1 MKRGGEMDYN
11 NILKDFVESRAWLV
25 VKEILLNKIGISY
38 SWVVSPDDKFFFRE
52 EKDKPYCRMIN
63 TTPNGKKEC
72 NTTQLDSI
80 QYAKDHKVPAVFPCH
95 AGFLGF
101 TCPIISKD
109 TLIGIIGG
117 CQVINSAMNH
127 EHYAQVIKNFNLDA
141 NAFSSSISNAQ
152 SATTVEVLELHI
164 ELVSMVAHLFIES
177 KIGHQQ
183 LSNKEGEM
191 ESIAEFYK
199 LFEESR
205 SLMLTLEPKKLYP
218 LIVNLTAR
226 AMNAEIASLMI
237 IDEKTHEISI
247 KAAIGLDEEHIA
259 KTKLKMGKG
268 IVGYV
273 AKTGEPLLVKDITA
287 DTRFHVQKSSP
298 KYYTKSLI
306 TAPLKIGNEVIG
318 VINVNN
324 MKTRR
329 PFNETDLKLLSII
342 CGHAAVAIKNAR
354 RYYSEE
360 KEKVTEEIELQIH
373 EKEKI
378 VEDKQELIKNRV
390 EIEAQ
395 LKEKEEAIR
404 VKEELIR
411 LKQELLKEKL
421 KVVEEAEDREKL
433 LKEIQVLEKEKAILV
448 QEMRQLEDKAKKTD
462 MLIKEKEK
470 LEKEKD
476 ELIREKE
483 ELEAQTEELGIL
495 YSISREIPLMK
506 MPQEILS
513 WVLDKIQPF
522 FNYHAGTYLLADDN
536 RLISEI
542 KQVCYVNKECI
553 QNIKD
558 EVEKKWAEINSGKE
572 FKIIYHIQEEGTS
585 ELFWV
590 GIEKFQSM
598 LIANLHHRDEIIGLL
613 VLSSF
618 NEDAFTPLQRRL
630 LTIIAN
636 QVSET
641 LEKVRLFAKIRE
653 LAERDE
659 LTKVYNYRYFEE
671 YLEKEFAFAKQYNKQ
686 LSLTMLDF
694 DRLKYVNDTY
704 GHQAGNRLIKTISDI
719 IKETI
724 KDKGVLARFGGD
736 EFAVILSETDQNTA
750 FSIAEAIRA
759 NINKS
764 SIEFVKGTTHQ
775 LSASLGV
782 ATYPNPGIET
792 EKDLLAK
799 ADKALY
805 EAKQLGRNKVIA
817 YTP

>member
-1 MKRGGEMDYN
+1 MDYN
-11 NILKDFVESRAWLV
+11 EILKNFVQSREWAV
-25 VKEILLNKIGISY
+25 AKEVLLKKIGLSY
-38 SWVVSPDDKFFFRE
+38 SWIVNCAGEFFFRE
-52 EKDKPYCRMIN
+52 DHSKPYCRMIN
-63 TTPNGKKEC
+63 TTPAGKKEC
-72 NTTQLDSI
+72 DSTQLASI
-80 QYAKDHKVPAVFPCH
+80 QYAEENKITTVFPCH

-101 TCPIISKD
+101 TCPIITD
-109 TLIGIIGG
+109 GTLIGIIGG
-117 CQVINSAMNH
+117 CQVINSALGPD
-127 EHYAQVIKNFNLDA
+127 HYAEVIKRFNLDA
-141 NAFSSSISNAQ
+141 KAFSNSITQTQ
-152 SATTVEVLELHI
+152 STTVEALELDV
-164 ELVSMVAHLFIES
+164 ELVAMLTQLSIDQ
-177 KIGHQQ
+177 KIKHQQ
-183 LSNKEGEM
+183 LSNKEGEV
-191 ESIAEFYK
+191 ETISEFYK

-226 AMNAEIASLMI
+226 AMNAEIASLMM
-237 IDEKTHEISI
+237 IDENTQEITI

-259 KTKLKMGKG
+259 KTKLKVGKG
-268 IVGYV
+268 VVGYV
-273 AKTGEPLLVKDITA
+273 AKTGEPLLVSDITS
-287 DTRFHVQKSSP
+287 DTRFHIKKSSP

-306 TAPLKIGNEVIG
+306 TAPLKVGDEVLG

-342 CGHAAVAIKNAR
+342 CGHAAVAIKNAKK
-354 RYYSEE
+354 YYSEE
-360 KEKVTEEIELQIH
+360 KEKVTEEIEQEIR

-378 VEDKQELIKNRV
+378 TKDKQKLIDERV

-395 LKEKEEAIR
+395 LKEKEEMIR
-404 VKEELIR
+404 LKEELIR
-411 LKQELLKEKL
+411 VKQELLKEKL
-421 KVVEEAEDREKL
+421 KAAKEEEEQEKL
-433 LKEIQVLEKEKAILV
+433 LKEVEILEKEKDTLI
-448 QEMRQLEDKAKKTD
+448 QERNQLLEKAKKTD
-462 MLIKEKEK
+462 ELIKEREI
-470 LEKEKD
+470 LEKEKED
-476 ELIREKE
+476 LIREKE

-506 MPQEILS
+506 MPQEIIS

-522 FNYHAGTYLLADDN
+522 FNYHAGTYLLVDDN
-536 RLISEI
+536 RLIGEI
-542 KQVCYVNKECI
+542 KQICYINQGCLQE
-553 QNIKD
+553 IKD
-558 EVEKKWAEINSGKE
+558 KIEKKWAEINPGEKR
-572 FKIIYHIQEEGTS
+572 KIIYHIDESPSSS

-590 GIEKFQSM
+590 GIEKFQSVLM
-598 LIANLHHRDEIIGLL
+598 ATLTHRDEIIGLL
-613 VLSSF
+613 ALNSF
-618 NEDAFTPLQRRL
+618 NEEAFTPLQRRL

-641 LEKVRLFAKIRE
+641 LEKVKLFAKIRE

-671 YLEKEFAFAKQYNKQ
+671 YLEKEFAFAKQYKKQ

-736 EFAVILSETDQNTA
+736 EFAVILSETDPNTA
-750 FSIAEAIRA
+750 FSIAESIRINIA
-759 NINKS
+759 NK
-764 SIEFVKGTTHQ
+764 SIEFVKGKPHQ

-782 ATYPNPGIET
+782 STYPNQGIET

-805 EAKQLGRNKVIA
+805 EAKQLGRNKVVA
-817 YTP
+817 YNP

>member
-1 MKRGGEMDYN
+1 MKEDEEMDYN
-11 NILKDFVESRAWLV
+11 EILKSFVESREWAV
-25 VKEILLNKIGISY
+25 AKEVLLNKVGLSS
-38 SWVVSPDDKFFFRE
+38 SWIVNPDGEFFFRE
-52 EKDKPYCRMIN
+52 EHSKPYCKMIN
-63 TTPNGKKEC
+63 ATPAGKKEC
-72 NTTQLDSI
+72 DSTQLASI
-80 QYAKDHKVPAVFPCH
+80 QYAQENKVPTVFPCH

-101 TCPIISKD
+101 TCPIMSD
-109 TLIGIIGG
+109 GTLIGIIGG
-117 CQVINSAMNH
+117 CQVVNSALGQ
-127 EHYAQVIKNFNLDA
+127 EDYAQVIKRFNLDS
-141 NAFSSSISNAQ
+141 NAFSTSLSKTQ
-152 SATTVEVLELHI
+152 STTVEALELDV
-164 ELVSMVAHLFIES
+164 ELVAMLTQLSIES
-177 KIGHQQ
+177 KIKHQQ
-183 LSNKEGEM
+183 LSNKEGEV
-191 ESIAEFYK
+191 ETISEFYK

-205 SLMLTLEPKKLYP
+205 SLILTLEPKKLYP

-226 AMNAEIASLMI
+226 VMNAEIASLMI
-237 IDEKTHEISI
+237 IDEKTQDITI

-259 KTKLKMGKG
+259 KTKLKVGKG
-268 IVGYV
+268 VVGYV
-273 AKTGEPLLVKDITA
+273 AKTGEPLLVSDITQ
-287 DTRFHVQKSSP
+287 DTRFHVKKSSP

-306 TAPLKIGNEVIG
+306 TAPLKVGNEVIG

-354 RYYSEE
+354 KYYSEE
-360 KEKVTEEIELQIH
+360 KEKVTEEIEKEMR
-373 EKEKI
+373 EKEK
-378 VEDKQELIKNRV
+378 VTQDKQELIKERDEL
-390 EIEAQ
+390 EIQ
-395 LKEKEEAIR
+395 LKEKEEMIR

-411 LKQELLKEKL
+411 VKQELLREKM
-421 KVVEEAEDREKL
+421 KVAEEEEEQEKL
-433 LKEIQVLEKEKAILV
+433 LKEVETLEKEKNTLV
-448 QEMRQLEDKAKKTD
+448 QERNQLLEKVKKTD
-462 MLIKEKEK
+462 ELIKEKEN
-470 LEKEKD
+470 LEKEKE

-522 FNYHAGTYLLADDN
+522 FNYHAGTYLLVDDN

-542 KQVCYVNKECI
+542 KQVCYINQECI
-553 QNIKD
+553 QDIKD
-558 EVEKKWAEINSGKE
+558 RIEKKWAEINPQDTR
-572 FKIIYHIQEEGTS
+572 KIIYHTDEGTSS

-590 GIEKFQSM
+590 GIEKFQSSLM
-598 LIANLHHRDEIIGLL
+598 ATLNHRDEIIGLL
-613 VLSSF
+613 ALNSF

-636 QVSET
+636 QISET
-641 LEKVRLFAKIRE
+641 LEKVKLFAKIRE

-659 LTKVYNYRYFEE
+659 LTKVYNYRYFED

-750 FSIAEAIRA
+750 FSIAEAIRT
-759 NINKS
+759 NIAKK
-764 SIEFVKGTTHQ
+764 SIEFVKGKPHR

-782 ATYPNPGIET
+782 STYPNQGIET

-805 EAKQLGRNKVIA
+805 EAKQRGRNKVVA

>member
-1 MKRGGEMDYN
+1 MDYN
-11 NILKDFVESRAWLV
+11 NILKEFVESRAWIV
-25 VKEILLNKIGISY
+25 AKEILLNKIGLSY
-38 SWVVSPDDKFFFRE
+38 SWVVNPDGEFLFRE
-52 EKDKPYCRMIN
+52 ERDKPYCRMIN
-63 TTPNGKKEC
+63 ATPIGKKEC
-72 NTTQLDSI
+72 DTTQFDSI
-80 QYAKDHKVPAVFPCH
+80 QYAKEAKVPTVFPCH

-101 TCPIISKD
+101 TCPIMSDD

-117 CQVINSAMNH
+117 CQVVNSAIGH
-127 EHYAQVIKNFNLDA
+127 DHYAQVIKNFNLDA
-141 NAFSSSISNAQ
+141 KTFSASLSKTQ
-152 SATTVEVLELHI
+152 STTVEALELDV
-164 ELVSMVAHLFIES
+164 ELVSMLSQLSIES
-177 KIGHQQ
+177 KIKHQE
-183 LSNKEGEM
+183 LSHKEGEV

-205 SLMLTLEPKKLYP
+205 SLILTLEPKKLYP

-226 AMNAEIASLMI
+226 AMNAEIASLMV
-237 IDEKTHEISI
+237 IDEETQDINI

-259 KTKLKMGKG
+259 KTKLKVGKG

-273 AKTGEPLLVKDITA
+273 AKTGEPLLVSDITT
-287 DTRFHVQKSSP
+287 DTRFHVKKSSS

-306 TAPLKIGNEVIG
+306 TAPLKIGDEVIG

-342 CGHAAVAIKNAR
+342 CGHAAVAIKNAKK
-354 RYYSEE
+354 YYSEE
-360 KEKVTEEIELQIH
+360 KEKVIEEIEVEIH
-373 EKEKI
+373 AKEKI
-378 VEDKQELIKNRV
+378 AEDKQELIKERS
-390 EIEAQ
+390 EIEVE
-395 LKEKEEAIR
+395 LKEKEEMIR

-411 LKQELLKEKL
+411 VKQELLKEKL
-421 KVVEEAEDREKL
+421 KAAEEEEDREKL
-433 LKEIQVLEKEKAILV
+433 LKEVEVLEKEKSMLTKEMIQL
-448 QEMRQLEDKAKKTD
+448 QEKARKTD
-462 MLIKEKEK
+462 ILIKEKEN
-470 LEKEKD
+470 LEKEKED
-476 ELIREKE
+476 LIREKE

-522 FNYHAGTYLLADDN
+522 FNYHAGAYLLADDN

-542 KQVCYVNKECI
+542 KQVCYINKECI
-553 QNIKD
+553 QDIKD
-558 EVEKKWAEINSGKE
+558 KVDKKWAEINPGKE
-572 FKIIYHIQEEGTS
+572 FKIIYNTEEGTSS

-590 GIEKFQSM
+590 GIEKFQST
-598 LIANLHHRDEIIGLL
+598 LITTLTHRDEIIGLL
-613 VLSSF
+613 TLSSF

-630 LTIIAN
+630 LTIISN
-636 QVSET
+636 QISET
-641 LEKVRLFAKIRE
+641 LEKVKLFAKIRE

-659 LTKVYNYRYFEE
+659 LTNVYNYRYFED

-686 LSLTMLDF
+686 ISLSMLDF

-736 EFAVILSETDQNTA
+736 EFAVVLSETDQNTA
-750 FSIAEAIRA
+750 FSIAESIRL
-759 NINKS
+759 NISKK
-764 SIEFVKGTTHQ
+764 SIEFVKGKPHQ

-782 ATYPNPGIET
+782 ATYPNKGIES

-799 ADKALY
+799 ADKSLY
-805 EAKQLGRNKVIA
+805 EAKQQGRNKVIA

>member
-1 MKRGGEMDYN
+1 MDYN
-11 NILKDFVESRAWLV
+11 EILKNFVTSREWMV
-25 VKEILLNKIGISY
+25 VKEVLLNKIGLSY
-38 SWVVSPDDKFFFRE
+38 SWIVNTEGEFIFRE
-52 EKDKPYCRMIN
+52 DKSKPYCRMISA
-63 TTPNGKKEC
+63 TPNGKKEC
-72 NTTQLDSI
+72 DNTQFAAI
-80 QYAKDHKVPAVFPCH
+80 QYAKEHHTPMVYPCH

-101 TCPIISKD
+101 TCPIMSNNN
-109 TLIGIIGG
+109 LIGIIGG
-117 CQVINSAMNH
+117 CQVVNSALGQ
-127 EHYAQVIKNFNLDA
+127 EHYTQVIKNYNLDA
-141 NAFSSSISNAQ
+141 TAFFTYLSKAQ
-152 SATTVEVLELHI
+152 STTVKALELDV
-164 ELVSMVAHLFIES
+164 ELVSMLSQLSLES
-177 KIGHQQ
+177 KIKHEQ
-183 LSNKEGEM
+183 LSTKEGEV
-191 ESIAEFYK
+191 EAISEFYK

-205 SLMLTLEPKKLYP
+205 SLILTLEPKKLYP

-237 IDEKTHEISI
+237 IDEATQDIHI

-259 KTKLKMGKG
+259 KTKLHVGKG
-268 IVGYV
+268 VVGYV
-273 AKTGEPLLVKDITA
+273 AKTGEPLLVGDITS

-306 TAPLKIGNEVIG
+306 SAPLKVGNEILG

-342 CGHAAVAIKNAR
+342 CGHAAVAIKNAKK
-354 RYYSEE
+354 YYSEE
-360 KEKVTEEIELQIH
+360 KEKVTEQIEQELH

-378 VEDKQELIKNRV
+378 TEAKQELIKERV
-390 EIEAQ
+390 DIDKQ
-395 LKEKEEAIR
+395 LKEKEETIR
-404 VKEELIR
+404 IKEELMR
-411 LKQELLKEKL
+411 VKQELLKEKL
-421 KVVEEAEDREKL
+421 KAAEEGGDRDKL
-433 LKEIQVLEKEKAILV
+433 LKEVEVLEKEKITLL
-448 QEMRQLEDKAKKTD
+448 QERERLLEKAKKID
-462 MLIKEKEK
+462 QLIKEKEN
-470 LEKEKD
+470 LEKEKE

-536 RLISEI
+536 RFISEI
-542 KQVCYVNKECI
+542 KQVCYINPLCI
-553 QNIKD
+553 QDIKSK
-558 EVEKKWAEINSGKE
+558 VEKKWSEINPGKE
-572 FKIIYHIQEEGTS
+572 FKIIYHTDEGTSS

-590 GIEKFQSM
+590 GIEKFQTTLM
-598 LIANLHHRDEIIGLL
+598 ATLTHREEIIGLL

-618 NEDAFTPLQRRL
+618 NEEAFTPLQRRL

-636 QVSET
+636 QISET

-671 YLEKEFAFAKQYNKQ
+671 YLQKEFAFAKQYTKQ
-686 LSLTMLDF
+686 ISLAMLDF
-694 DRLKYVNDTY
+694 DRLKYVNDTF

-719 IKETI
+719 IKETVSN
-724 KDKGVLARFGGD
+724 KGVLARFGGD

-750 FSIAEAIRA
+750 FTIAESIRA
-759 NINKS
+759 NIAKT
-764 SIEFVKGTTHQ
+764 SIEFVKGKPHQ

-782 ATYPNPGIET
+782 STYPNQGIES

-805 EAKQLGRNKVIA
+805 EAKQQGRNKVIVYA
-817 YTP
+817 P

>member
-1 MKRGGEMDYN
+1 MDYN
-11 NILKDFVESRAWLV
+11 EILKGFIESRAWIV
-25 VKEILLNKIGISY
+25 AKELLLEKIGFSY
-38 SWVVSPDDKFFFRE
+38 SWIVNAQGDFLFRE

-63 TTPNGKKEC
+63 ATPNGRKEC
-72 NTTQLDSI
+72 DNTQLAAI
-80 QYAKDHKVPAVFPCH
+80 QYAKDNKVPTVFPCH

-101 TCPIISKD
+101 TCPILNNGN
-109 TLIGIIGG
+109 LIGIIGG
-117 CQVINSAMNH
+117 CQVVNSAVGY
-127 EHYAQVIKNFNLDA
+127 EHYAQVIKTFNLDA
-141 NAFSSSISNAQ
+141 STFSSSISKSQ
-152 SATTVEVLELHI
+152 STTVEAVELNI
-164 ELVSMVAHLFIES
+164 ELIAMLSQLSIES
-177 KIGHQQ
+177 EINHQL
-183 LSNKEGEM
+183 LSRKEGEV
-191 ESIAEFYK
+191 EAISEFYK

-218 LIVNLTAR
+218 LIVNLTAK
-226 AMNAEIASLMI
+226 AMNAEIASLML
-237 IDEKTHEISI
+237 IDEKTQEITI

-259 KTKLKMGKG
+259 KTRLKVGKG
-268 IVGYV
+268 VVGYV
-273 AKTGEPLLVKDITA
+273 AKTGEPLLVTDITA
-287 DTRFHVQKSSP
+287 DTRFHTKKSSP

-306 TAPLKIGNEVIG
+306 SAPLKVGNEVIG

-342 CGHAAVAIKNAR
+342 CGHAAVAIKNAKK
-354 RYYSEE
+354 YYSEE
-360 KEKVTEEIELQIH
+360 KEKVTEEIEIEIH

-378 VEDKQELIKNRV
+378 VEDKRRLMKERS
-390 EIEAQ
+390 EMEAQ
-395 LKEKEEAIR
+395 LREKEEMIR

-411 LKQELLKEKL
+411 VKQELLREKL
-421 KVVEEAEDREKL
+421 KAAEEEEDREKL
-433 LKEIQVLEKEKAILV
+433 LKEIETLEKEKAILAQEIV
-448 QEMRQLEDKAKKTD
+448 QLQEKVKNTD
-462 MLIKEKEK
+462 VLIKEKEM
-470 LEKEKD
+470 LEKEKE

-506 MPQEILS
+506 MPQEILN

-522 FNYHAGTYLLADDN
+522 FNYHAAAYLLVDDN

-542 KQVCYVNKECI
+542 KQVCYINRECI
-553 QNIKD
+553 QHIKD
-558 EVEKKWAEINSGKE
+558 SIEKKWAEINPGKE
-572 FKIIYHIQEEGTS
+572 FKIIYHTEEGTSS

-598 LIANLHHRDEIIGLL
+598 LMATLTHRDEVIGLL
-613 VLSSF
+613 LLSSF
-618 NEDAFTPLQRRL
+618 NEEAFTPLQRRL
-630 LTIIAN
+630 LSIISN

-641 LEKVRLFAKIRE
+641 LEKVKLFAKIRE

-671 YLEKEFAFAKQYNKQ
+671 YLEKEFAFAKQYGKQ

-694 DRLKYVNDTY
+694 DKLKYVNDTY
-704 GHQAGNRLIKTISDI
+704 GHQAGNRLITTICEI
-719 IKETI
+719 MKETI
-724 KDKGVLARFGGD
+724 KDRGVLARFGGD

-750 FSIAEAIRA
+750 FAIAEAIRA
-759 NINKS
+759 NIAKS
-764 SIEFVKGTTHQ
+764 SIEFVKGIPHK

-805 EAKQLGRNKVIA
+805 EAKQQGRNKVVV